1 MAEVGMYE
9 AKTHFPKL
17 VERVAKGETITI
29 TRHGVPVAVL
39 GPPGRPRRMTPQ
51 EAVEGLRALRAE
63 LAARGVR
70 VTAEEIREWKH
81 AGHKY

>member
-39 GPPGRPRRMTPQ
+39 GPIIEKTMDPDQ
-51 EAVEGLRALRAE
+51 AVNALRR
-63 LAARGVR
+63 LRRGVR
-70 VTAEEIREWKH
+70 LDGLSIRELIDEGRK
-81 AGHKY
+81 